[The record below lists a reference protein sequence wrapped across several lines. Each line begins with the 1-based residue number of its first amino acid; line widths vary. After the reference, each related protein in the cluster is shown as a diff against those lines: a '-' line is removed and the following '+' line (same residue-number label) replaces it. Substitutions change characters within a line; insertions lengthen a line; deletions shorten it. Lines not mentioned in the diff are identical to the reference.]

1 MQKRFHKPVIFTE
14 VGFPSV
20 HGGNHRPWADG
31 KSDDVDLQLQAR
43 CYRAIFQAFY
53 NKPWFE
59 GMYWWK
65 VGTNGFGGP
74 GDTSLTPWGKPAM
87 QVIRKWYESS
97 NRQNAGLGKTASK
110 PAPRHESR

>member
-14 VGFPSV
+14 AGFPSV
-20 HGGNHRPWADG
+20 AGANLHPWEDG
-31 KSDDVDLQLQAR
+31 KPVKAALQFQAR
-43 CYRAIFQAFY
+43 CYQAIFRAFY

-59 GMYWWK
+59 GLYWWK

-87 QVIRKWYESS
+87 DAAKRWYEGGG
-97 NRQNAGLGKTASK
+97 RPVMKQEQA
-110 PAPRHESR
+110 APYESR